1 MDRQTLYD
9 HINNEYRVSPEYPWR
24 RYPANAVFRHK
35 DNRKW
40 FALIMTVGRDK
51 LGFDNRE
58 PVDVVNLKI
67 DDMFFR
73 DIIIQE
79 EGIMPAYHMNK
90 LHWITVL
97 LDGTVLD
104 ERVYDLLD
112 ISYTATA
119 SPKKM

>member
-1 MDRQTLYD
+1 
-9 HINNEYRVSPEYPWR
+9 
-24 RYPANAVFRHK
+24 
-35 DNRKW
+35 
-40 FALIMTVGRDK
+40 MTVGRDK

-97 LDGTVLD
+97 LDGTVPD

>member
-9 HINNEYRVSPEYPWR
+9 HINNKYRVSPEYPWR

-67 DDMFFR
+67 DDIFFR

-97 LDGTVLD
+97 LDGTVPD

>member
-9 HINNEYRVSPEYPWR
+9 HINNKYRVSPEYPWR

-90 LHWITVL
+90 LHWIAVL
-97 LDGTVLD
+97 LDGTVPD

-119 SPKKM
+119 SPKK

>member
-1 MDRQTLYD
+1 
-9 HINNEYRVSPEYPWR
+9 
-24 RYPANAVFRHK
+24 
-35 DNRKW
+35 
-40 FALIMTVGRDK
+40 MTVGRDK
-51 LGFDNRE
+51 LGFDSRD
-58 PVDVVNLKI
+58 PVDVVNLKV

-73 DIIIQE
+73 DMIIQK

-97 LDGTVLD
+97 LDGTVPD

-119 SPKKM
+119 SSKKL